1 MIRCSAFSGARRL
14 FVGSPSRSIFLFEHD
29 LSKAGIH
36 FSGMSGCRFPHLDER
51 PPGTPV
57 PSVQAK
63 RYATGTPLDALKLKP
78 SLAAWPESVRQ
89 WHGELLRDGH
99 LFALNTRPLK
109 ATPRQG
115 SYGGGHCACQSRSHH
130 WAARARIP
138 TVLQHPLTAP
148 YIPSVTQLNVFSHHR

>member
-1 MIRCSAFSGARRL
+1 MIRCSAFSGARWL
-14 FVGSPSRSIFLFEHD
+14 FVGSPSGSIFLFEHD

-36 FSGMSGCRFPHLDER
+36 FSVMSGCRFPPPR
-51 PPGTPV
+51 RKAPGTPV

-89 WHGELLRDGH
+89 WHCELLLDGR

-115 SYGGGHCACQSRSHH
+115 TYGGGHYACQSRSHH
-130 WAARARIP
+130 WAVRARIP
-138 TVLQHPLTAP
+138 TILQHPLTAP
-148 YIPSVTQLNVFSHHR
+148 YIPSVTQIECVFAS